1 MNIAMFLYFVAQG
14 FGAVSTTFIGI
25 ELGKGNLKNAWHWL
39 RVIQFNAT
47 MIILAVSV
55 IIYYTKEEVVASLT
69 NIPTVYDRAMAVVWL
84 LIFNTFPEQFKG
96 INKGIIR
103 GLNLQG
109 KSVYIHLSG
118 NWGLNICL

>member
-1 MNIAMFLYFVAQG
+1 MNIAMFLYFIAQG

-47 MIILAVSV
+47 VIILVVSAG
-55 IIYYTKEEVVASLT
+55 IYSTKEEAVASLT
-69 NIPTVYDRAMAVVWL
+69 TIPEVYDKAMAVVWL
-84 LIFNTFPEQFKG
+84 LIFNTFPEMFKG
-96 INKGIIR
+96 INKGVIR
-103 GLNLQG
+103 GLNLIS

-118 NWGLNICL
+118 NWALNMCL